1 MGRSDD
7 DDDDEEDDEEGG
19 DDGLIDPALAE
30 AAAKLGISL
39 IASLLLAGPALL
51 QAAEG
56 QRDLADAAAWYLL
69 SFLVSRIG
77 VGLVFG
83 LYNMYRLV
91 QEEAMEKARIIA
103 AAEQRAVQEAAGGLP
118 TVPPKPGPLPGG
130 PAVTR

>member
-7 DDDDEEDDEEGG
+7 DDDEEDDDEEAE
-19 DDGLIDPALAE
+19 DGLIDPALAE

-51 QAAEG
+51 QAAQG
-56 QRDLADAAAWYLL
+56 QRDLADAATWYLL

-91 QEEAMEKARIIA
+91 QEENMEKARIIA
-103 AAEQRAVQEAAGGLP
+103 AAEERASRDAASGLP
-118 TVPPKPGPLPGG
+118 TVSPKSGPLPGG
-130 PAVTR
+130 PAVNR

>member
-7 DDDDEEDDEEGG
+7 DDDDEEEDEEA

-39 IASLLLAGPALL
+39 IASLLLAGPALV

-56 QRDLADAAAWYLL
+56 QRDLANAAEWYLL
-69 SFLVSRIG
+69 SFLASRIG

-91 QEEAMEKARIIA
+91 QDENLEKARIIA
-103 AAEQRAVQEAAGGLP
+103 AAEQRAAQDAANGLP

-130 PAVTR
+130 PAMNR